1 MKKILYICMIA
12 MFMLAACGGGNS
24 NSIVGGWELVSYGDT
39 ASQITAASIDFNTFI
54 DFGEDGELTGN
65 VGCNSFG
72 GDYEVEGNQITF
84 GSIISTLMACEEPI
98 NQQESAVLKTFTG
111 TATYDLSGDTLTI
124 TSEDGTTSIVLKRN

>member
-12 MFMLAACGGGNS
+12 MFMLAACGGANS
-24 NSIVGGWELVSYGDT
+24 SSIVGGWELVSYGDPVNQT
-39 ASQITAASIDFNTFI
+39 TAASIDFNTFI

-98 NQQESAVLKTFTG
+98 AAQEAAVLKTFNE
-111 TATYDLSGDTLTI
+111 TATYDLNGDTLTI
-124 TSEDGTTSIVLKRN
+124 TSRDGTTSVVLARK